1 MVLKVTAP
9 KEERT
14 LEQRP
19 AALARQGGR
28 KEGEAKEEKGAGAGE
43 GALHSV
49 PILPYPSL

>member
-14 LEQRP
+14 LEQSP

-28 KEGEAKEEKGAGAGE
+28 KEGEAKEEKGAGAG
-43 GALHSV
+43 ALHPV
-49 PILPYPSL
+49 PILPNPGL